1 MLSMSSDEEEYSEI
15 ATPDLINYDDKKL
28 VNDKY
33 GSISLCKFQNFR
45 EKLNFCFCGNRENG
59 RQCSSTESLVVFDPG
74 VQDLDSYYFPNNLI
88 KKPINRRVFKLV
100 LIGYRSLSTS
110 GKNVFNQHLEK
121 SPKLID

>member
-45 EKLNFCFCGNRENG
+45 EK
-59 RQCSSTESLVVFDPG
+59 FDFVPVG
-74 VQDLDSYYFPNNLI
+74 TLKMAVNTI
-88 KKPINRRVFKLV
+88 RR
-100 LIGYRSLSTS
+100 
-110 GKNVFNQHLEK
+110 NH
-121 SPKLID
+121 

>member
-45 EKLNFCFCGNRENG
+45 EKFNFCSCGNLENG
-59 RQCSSTESLVVFDPG
+59 RQYNSTESLVVFDLG
-74 VQDLDSYYFPNNLI
+74 LI
-88 KKPINRRVFKLV
+88 LFSK
-100 LIGYRSLSTS
+100 
-110 GKNVFNQHLEK
+110 
-121 SPKLID
+121 

>member
-45 EKLNFCFCGNRENG
+45 EKLNFCFCGTVKMTVNTVRWN
-59 RQCSSTESLVVFDPG
+59 
-74 VQDLDSYYFPNNLI
+74 
-88 KKPINRRVFKLV
+88 
-100 LIGYRSLSTS
+100 
-110 GKNVFNQHLEK
+110 H
-121 SPKLID
+121 